1 MLIGWLLCIVRRCRE
16 VIFKI
21 YFVVIGA
28 IKYGCCAPVVEIIKK
43 IYIYSSVTCLQST
56 TSLKIKTLSW
66 GLHCVKNAKKRA
78 FSDLLFP
85 IYGQNRI
92 RIFQYLGKFSDS
104 VQIRKNTDV
113 IRSIY
118 GKMWI
123 RESLYF
129 GIMDT
134 LYSCG

>member
-1 MLIGWLLCIVRRCRE
+1 M
-16 VIFKI
+16 
-21 YFVVIGA
+21 
-28 IKYGCCAPVVEIIKK
+28 
-43 IYIYSSVTCLQST
+43 
-56 TSLKIKTLSW
+56 
-66 GLHCVKNAKKRA
+66 KNAKKRA